1 MEKYKIVK
9 YGQWWYGILN
19 TETNIILRVGPNPNY
34 DGPLDDKENK
44 LLLFKSK
51 DKAQEYIN
59 TNLLEEKLIQ
69 SSSDKALQQN
79 IKTEIDSGKSPKQAA
94 AIAYNIQRKNE
105 NMNLKEELSLSEL
118 VKDSINHL
126 VNDLGK
132 DSDAEDFADDVIN
145 DIENNYNVD
154 VDFSDP
160 LKYKNWASE
169 VACEVSRQ
177 LNEALHSEKEI
188 YYTLHQTDIDGNTY
202 SKENYITKDDVRSAL
217 NTLLDTYTNYGSEN
231 VRGLLVTE
239 GDKDDQIALY
249 WSSDGMDWEKDF
261 DFLNSEVD
269 TNDDFGGTDM
279 LDLEEAY
286 TAPEDYTIATLGD
299 IVGNLIDN
307 VEDSQI
313 DREIKFFKS
322 VANKLNVKDYDKLY
336 VIVDDGD
343 YNPEFIFQDG
353 LTLPDKDGRK
363 VIHFP
368 KANMIAEYNDN
379 GLIYLYF
386 TTEDDAKLYLDTA
399 YNYLNPID
407 LDENKEEFA
416 ENKIDASEI
425 DSSIR
430 LKRIDDEFKW

>member
-1 MEKYKIVK
+1 MTNK
-9 YGQWWYGILN
+9 
-19 TETNIILRVGPNPNY
+19 ET
-34 DGPLDDKENK
+34 
-44 LLLFKSK
+44 
-51 DKAQEYIN
+51 
-59 TNLLEEKLIQ
+59 
-69 SSSDKALQQN
+69 
-79 IKTEIDSGKSPKQAA
+79 
-94 AIAYNIQRKNE
+94 
-105 NMNLKEELSLSEL
+105 
-118 VKDSINHL
+118 
-126 VNDLGK
+126 
-132 DSDAEDFADDVIN
+132 
-145 DIENNYNVD
+145 
-154 VDFSDP
+154 
-160 LKYKNWASE
+160 
-169 VACEVSRQ
+169 
-177 LNEALHSEKEI
+177 

-261 DFLNSEVD
+261 DFLNSEID

-286 TAPEDYTIATLGD
+286 SPEDYTIATLGD
-299 IVGNLIDN
+299 IVGDLIDN

-313 DREIKFFKS
+313 DKEIKFFKS
-322 VANKLNVKDYDKLY
+322 IANKLNVKDYDKLY